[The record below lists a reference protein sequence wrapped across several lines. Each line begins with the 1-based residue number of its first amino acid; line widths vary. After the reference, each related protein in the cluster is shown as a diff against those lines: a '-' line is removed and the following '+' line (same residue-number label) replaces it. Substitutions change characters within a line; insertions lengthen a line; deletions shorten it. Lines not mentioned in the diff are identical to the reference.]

1 MERIWLKNYPKGVPA
16 EIDPDAYPSVVAI
29 LEQSL
34 QRYPQRPAF
43 ANMGRELSFTELD
56 KLTRDL
62 AAFLQQEVGLVKGDR
77 VAVMMPNLLQN
88 AVAIFGALR
97 AGCAV
102 VNTNPLY
109 TARELRH
116 QLADSGARAIV
127 IVENFAGTL
136 QKVLP
141 DTAIETVITTRIGD
155 LLGFPKGGIVNFVV
169 KHVKKMVPAWDIP
182 GAIPFPQALERG
194 ADCGFERPD
203 IGPEDLAF
211 LQYTGGT
218 TGVAKGAMLTN
229 RNMVANVQ
237 QASACIAPFTR
248 EGEEIIV
255 TALPLYHIFSLT
267 ANCLTFMKIGGLNYL
282 ITNPRD
288 IKGFVKELR
297 HLPFTAFTGVN
308 TLFNALLHNEDFA
321 SIDFSHLHITLG
333 GGMQV
338 QESVARR
345 WKQIT
350 GCTLVEAY
358 GLTETSPAAAI
369 NPMDLVEYNGSIG
382 LPVPSTDLVIK
393 NDEGET
399 IAVGEIGEICIKGP
413 QVMKGYWNRPEE
425 TANVFTEDGYLRT
438 GDIATMDE
446 GGFVRI
452 VDRKK
457 DMILVSGFNVY
468 PNEVESVVAAHPG
481 VLEVGAI
488 GVPDPER
495 GEIVKVVVVK
505 KDPAI
510 TEQEIIEHCRRE
522 LTAYKVPKIV
532 EFRDALPKTPV
543 GKILRRELRESA
555 HKSQSDAA

>member
-1 MERIWLKNYPKGVPA
+1 MERIWLKSYPEGVPA
-16 EIDPDAYPSVVAI
+16 EIDPEAYPSVVAI
-29 LEQSL
+29 LEHSL
-34 QRYPQRPAF
+34 ERFPGHPAF
-43 ANMGRELSFTELD
+43 ANMGRTLSYAELD

-62 AAFLQQEVGLVKGDR
+62 AAFLQQEVGLSKGDR

-88 AVAIFGALR
+88 AVAIFGVLR
-97 AGCAV
+97 AGCTV

-116 QLADSGARAIV
+116 QLSDSGAKAII
-127 IVENFAGTL
+127 IVENFAQTL

-141 DTAIETVITTRIGD
+141 DTAVETVITTRIGD

-182 GAIPFPQALERG
+182 NAIALPDALERG
-194 ADCGFERPD
+194 AALELERPD
-203 IGPEDLAF
+203 IGPDDLAF

-218 TGVAKGAMLTN
+218 TGVAKGAMLTH
-229 RNMVANVQ
+229 RNMVANVE
-237 QASACIAPFTR
+237 QAAACIDPFTR
-248 EGEEIIV
+248 EGEEIII

-267 ANCLTFMKIGGLNYL
+267 ANCLTFMKNGGLNYL

-297 HLPFTAFTGVN
+297 HVPFTAFTGVN
-308 TLFNALLHNEDFA
+308 TLFNALLHNEAFA
-321 SIDFSHLHITLG
+321 DIDFSHLHISLG

-345 WKQIT
+345 WKETT

-358 GLTETSPAAAI
+358 GLTETSPAATL
-369 NPMDLVEYNGSIG
+369 NPLDLKDYNGSIG
-382 LPVPSTDLVIK
+382 LPVPSTDIVIK
-393 NDEGET
+393 NDDGET
-399 IAVGEIGEICIKGP
+399 LALGETGEICIKGP

-425 TANVFTEDGYLRT
+425 TANVFTEDGFLRT
-438 GDIATMDE
+438 GDVGVMDE
-446 GGFVRI
+446 RGFIRI

-468 PNEVESVVAAHPG
+468 PNEIEGVVASHPG
-481 VLEVGAI
+481 VVEVGAI

-495 GEIVKVVVVK
+495 GEVVKVVVVR
-505 KDPAI
+505 KDPAL
-510 TEQEIIEHCRRE
+510 TEQEIIDHCRRE

-532 EFRDALPKTPV
+532 EFRDSLPKTNV
-543 GKILRRELRESA
+543 GKILRRELRDSVEQR
-555 HKSQSDAA
+555 QSDAA